1 MITCSRKS
9 SKSKSVGSP
18 VNNLVLSSNDT
29 ELVPIGEI
37 KVFLVYEKRDF
48 PGAMK
53 HPFLARD
60 VVEKLKIAQNKID
73 EITPEAEFDGSAER
87 ADNHKKQLLIKN
99 TAILYC
105 LENKIDI
112 DNTRM
117 KLEHI
122 SVYVRK
128 DLKSANIKKFLL
140 SVDRR

>member
-1 MITCSRKS
+1 MKQT
-9 SKSKSVGSP
+9 
-18 VNNLVLSSNDT
+18 
-29 ELVPIGEI
+29 IGEWGEEQACS
-37 KVFLVYEKRDF
+37 FLVRNNYKIICRNYRYKKTEIDIVAKDESGVLCF
-48 PGAMK
+48 
-53 HPFLARD
+53 
-60 VVEKLKIAQNKID
+60 VEVKTRVCRTWEDQNKID